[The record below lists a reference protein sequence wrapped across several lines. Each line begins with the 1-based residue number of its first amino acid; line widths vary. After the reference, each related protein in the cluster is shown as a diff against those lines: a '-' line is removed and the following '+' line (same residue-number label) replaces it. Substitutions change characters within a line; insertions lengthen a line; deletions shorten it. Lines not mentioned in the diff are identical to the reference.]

1 QPIFAS
7 VNAGIFSGALL
18 DALDET
24 RGLIDA
30 HGPAGIVSVSL
41 EIEHEQNAARLNG
54 GATPVRRDNAEEMF
68 RLANRI
74 GGVAEMIGAPE
85 ESGARCRRLARPVIG
100 VSIKARIGRFMNH
113 ADNAL

>member
-1 QPIFAS
+1 MVIRDPKPAVPEDGFIGAADTGSVHHGAQPIFAP
-7 VNAGIFSGALL
+7 VNARIFSGALL
-18 DALDET
+18 NALDET

-30 HGPAGIVSVSL
+30 HGAAGIVSVSL

-85 ESGARCRRLARPVIG
+85 
-100 VSIKARIGRFMNH
+100 
-113 ADNAL
+113 